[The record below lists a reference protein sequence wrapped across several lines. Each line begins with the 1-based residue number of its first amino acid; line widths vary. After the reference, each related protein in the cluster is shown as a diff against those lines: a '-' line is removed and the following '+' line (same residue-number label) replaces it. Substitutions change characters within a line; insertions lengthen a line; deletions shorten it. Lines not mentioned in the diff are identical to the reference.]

1 MNSLVFFIQALINR
15 KFYITQLMYFQHLN
29 QNPKGFCLDQKIY
42 QLYTYSNKDKQ
53 KKAHQNDKPYE
64 F

>member
-1 MNSLVFFIQALINR
+1 MNSLVLFQALTNR

-42 QLYTYSNKDKQ
+42 QLCTCSNKGK